1 MLLKKL
7 AVQNQLDFQCM
18 KFRLTT
24 KMAFW
29 YPPLFPADFPHNV
42 FIGHISELSCFLY
55 LMQIFGTLVEKK
67 NEGNVVEKASGTKP
81 TRFPMHEIPT
91 DN

>member
-1 MLLKKL
+1 MRK
-7 AVQNQLDFQCM
+7 
-18 KFRLTT
+18 
-24 KMAFW
+24 
-29 YPPLFPADFPHNV
+29 
-42 FIGHISELSCFLY
+42 IEELSCFLY

-67 NEGNVVEKASGTKP
+67 TERNVVEKASGTKP

>member
-1 MLLKKL
+1 MYSFLGETRLKHT
-7 AVQNQLDFQCM
+7 QL
-18 KFRLTT
+18 
-24 KMAFW
+24 
-29 YPPLFPADFPHNV
+29 NV
-42 FIGHISELSCFLY
+42 RKREELSCFLY

-67 NEGNVVEKASGTKP
+67 TERNVVEKASGTKP